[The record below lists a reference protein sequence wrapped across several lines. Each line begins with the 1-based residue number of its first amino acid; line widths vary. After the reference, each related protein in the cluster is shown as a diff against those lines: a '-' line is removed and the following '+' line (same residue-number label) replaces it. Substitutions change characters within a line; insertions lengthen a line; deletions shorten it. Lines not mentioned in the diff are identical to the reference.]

1 MTGDQRQRAVRP
13 WLMATVLVA
22 LVAGPVLLYLV
33 LPLAGIS
40 AAAVSGI
47 VTIVAIKHL
56 GLMAMVL
63 APIYALLRRRF
74 RRRNSHSPPRA
85 PSA

>member
-1 MTGDQRQRAVRP
+1 MIDQRRHVLRP
-13 WLMATVLVA
+13 WMMAVA
-22 LVAGPVLLYLV
+22 VVGLIAGPVILYTV

-56 GLMAMVL
+56 GLMAMLL
-63 APIYALLRRRF
+63 APIYAVWRRRS
-74 RRRNSHSPPRA
+74 RR
-85 PSA
+85 